1 MSLRDDGWNK
11 LIEDD
16 EFAAA
21 LIPIVA
27 LAEASNPDSGLTPM
41 TPEVRAEA
49 IDALAVSV
57 LILYRYFRDVIPGG
71 NVRDGWKKLK
81 RVGKRR
87 KVQ

>member
-1 MSLRDDGWNK
+1 
-11 LIEDD
+11 
-16 EFAAA
+16 
-21 LIPIVA
+21 
-27 LAEASNPDSGLTPM
+27 M